1 MELSTQQLNDIEE
14 YASIFFSYKQIAISL
29 KINIEDF
36 IDEVTDESSQAYI
49 FYQAGKM
56 KSEIEIRK
64 QIIQMAKLGS
74 PAAQTEA
81 IRLMKLQKLLE
92 SEY

>member
-1 MELSTQQLNDIEE
+1 MVLTNEQLQLIEE
-14 YASIFFSYKQIAISL
+14 YASLFFNYKQIAISL
-29 KINIEDF
+29 KIDIAEF
-36 IDEVTDESSQAYI
+36 IDEITNESSQAYI
-49 FYQAGKM
+49 YYQAGKM

-81 IRLMKLQKLLE
+81 IKLIKTQRIIE